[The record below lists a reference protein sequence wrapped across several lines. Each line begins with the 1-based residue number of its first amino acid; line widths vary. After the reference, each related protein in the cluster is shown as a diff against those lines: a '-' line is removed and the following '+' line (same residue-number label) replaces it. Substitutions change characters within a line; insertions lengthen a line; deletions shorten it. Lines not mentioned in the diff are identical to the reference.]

1 MITREPPEPGAPPP
15 PAPVPPPRGSL
26 QEIFQRPASATRA
39 VLVLVA
45 GVSLAAFFV
54 PGLIEALMK
63 DNDAIQAGEVWRL
76 LTAGLVHGGL
86 LHLVMNGMVLNNVG
100 GIVERLLG
108 ARRMLL
114 VLWGGVATG
123 SLASFLTN
131 PHPSVGISGGV
142 FALVGALLAVGLR
155 HRRHLPPALRGML
168 VRGPV
173 EVIILNVALGLA
185 LPLIDNAAHLGGLAG
200 GFGLALLIGPRPEL
214 VAALGGRRAPA
225 WTRGDGGPGDGPT
238 RPPPWRE
245 G

>member
-1 MITREPPEPGAPPP
+1 MIIREPPDAGAPLP
-15 PAPVPPPRGSL
+15 PPPRGSI
-26 QEIFQRPASATRA
+26 QEAFLRPATATRV
-39 VLVLVA
+39 VLGVVA
-45 GVSLAAFFV
+45 GVSLAAFYV
-54 PGLIEALMK
+54 PGLLEALMK
-63 DNDAIQAGEVWRL
+63 DNDAIRAGEVWRF
-76 LTAGLVHGGL
+76 LTPGLVHGSV
-86 LHLVMNGMVLNNVG
+86 LHLAMNGLVLNNVG

-114 VLWGGVATG
+114 VLWGGVASG

-155 HRRHLPPALRGML
+155 HRRHLPPALRRML

-173 EVIILNVALGLA
+173 EVIILNVALGMA
-185 LPLIDNAAHLGGLAG
+185 LPFIDNAAHLGGLAG
-200 GFGLALLIGPRPEL
+200 GFGLALLLGPRPEL
-214 VAALGGRRAPA
+214 IATLIRGATGSPGGR
-225 WTRGDGGPGDGPT
+225 GEGPM